1 MSAVIS
7 ASNLNYISSF
17 FPCNLSEV
25 LCSVL
30 TMTSRMNSDML
41 PSFLASIS
49 EKKLSTE
56 GNNNDDDHDL
66 YSIESRMTPLEKA
79 LWMRGSESDIQGIL
93 RSMELHDNGVHTST
107 VPTEYK
113 TEVGVQRSLRE
124 LSIPN
129 REVNSW
135 TPLHL
140 AVINGVPSTETVE
153 YMIRKYPFALDMR
166 DVFGKTPR
174 DYVMNGMLSNESV
187 QKIMTPTKQW
197 VEQIIE
203 DWKTRLSNQSSTP
216 GVSAPSLQ
224 DGEEGK
230 LEQVE
235 LMATETAQ
243 FVLPDLLM
251 LELQNMKNEIYTR
264 LEKLEQDLLDSL
276 SSKNETNSDSHTN
289 EENVSDDSGYMMLMT
304 AFSVLFVIILF
315 FEELPNIEMRDW
327 ASMEQILNQS
337 KIFYK
342 NLCNACSP
350 TKEILKPKKKTAD
363 VDMLKSSEDTLR
375 EELLKLKA
383 EMETKY
389 EDLVRK
395 ITYLEENIIV
405 EVDIDDVPY

>member
-41 PSFLASIS
+41 PSFLASVS

-66 YSIESRMTPLEKA
+66 DSIELRMTPLEKA
-79 LWMRGSESDIQGIL
+79 LWMRGPESDIQGIL
-93 RSMELHDNGVHTST
+93 RSMELHENGV
-107 VPTEYK
+107 
-113 TEVGVQRSLRE
+113 SLRE

-153 YMIRKYPFALDMR
+153 YMIRKYPFALDMQ
-166 DVFGKTPR
+166 DIFGKTPR

-235 LMATETAQ
+235 LMATETAE

-251 LELQNMKNEIYTR
+251 LELQNMKNEMYTR
-264 LEKLEQDLLDSL
+264 LEKLEQDLLDSF
-276 SSKNETNSDSHTN
+276 SSKNETNSDSHTI
-289 EENVSDDSGYMMLMT
+289 EENVSKDSGYMMLMT
-304 AFSVLFVIILF
+304 AFSVLVIIILF
-315 FEELPNIEMRDW
+315 FEEYSNIEMRDW
-327 ASMEQILNQS
+327 ALMEQILNQS

-350 TKEILKPKKKTAD
+350 TKDVQEPKKKTAD

-395 ITYLEENIIV
+395 ITYLEENTIV